1 MGDEVALVWVQV
13 RLKPTFAGHLA
24 FQFANDPVCKTQALD
39 DFRLRLFLGRHLLQ
53 RYLRPNGFPRG
64 RIRLINRPEI
74 LEREIALLGFV
85 VVTIQT
91 MAVQKLHREVFE
103 ITLSRFAGRV
113 DVRSLSSRAKHGVD
127 RHPEGEGQLV
137 HAITSL
143 SGPEPESNLA
153 AIFSDML

>member
-1 MGDEVALVWVQV
+1 M
-13 RLKPTFAGHLA
+13 RLKAALAGHLA
-24 FQFANDPVCKTQALD
+24 FQFADDPVRKAQALD
-39 DFRLRLFLGRHLLQ
+39 DLRLRLFLGRHLLQ
-53 RYLRPNGFPRG
+53 RDLRPNGFPRG
-64 RIRLINRPEI
+64 RIRLIHRPEI

-91 MAVQKLHREVFE
+91 MTVQKLHSEVFE
-103 ITLSRFAGRV
+103 TTSGRFAGRV
-113 DVRSLSSRAKHGVD
+113 DIRSLSRRAKHGID